1 MLFKLCKRW
10 VETSRF
16 LLLECCTLWSKF
28 FTGVLEIENIHFK
41 QRHLTD
47 TTLKMHR
54 RTCRILEAPCKS
66 SHTSLFCVDFCFRN
80 VHNISVPAHKSAPAD
95 RTPGSGVHPAHSLV
109 PLLCFERQV
118 IYKVHNAPSCIC
130 CINNWYSHIWT
141 KKLIFKRPNACAA
154 LLSPM
159 CHNVVDSGLNTKVHG
174 AAERPLEPYNGQ
186 LKSVFLVLLLKD
198 VTIIPFYF
206 FCVRECVFSR
216 SAAVCLRS
224 CRRTTWWKGWSCW
237 RVFFLSK
244 VGWNHRTRVVF
255 QWQCHKDGCYQVSFL
270 YTPSESNK
278 YIMSSAV
285 IPPSTWVFH
294 FQSMVGHHCTGTCPL
309 LFIFVSVACSPSDFF
324 LSHSVLPYSVTRF
337 LCCF

>member
-16 LLLECCTLWSKF
+16 LLLECCTVWSKF

-47 TTLKMHR
+47 TTLKIRR

-95 RTPGSGVHPAHSLV
+95 RTPGSGVHPARSLV
-109 PLLCFERQV
+109 LCLCFERQV

-130 CINNWYSHIWT
+130 CFNNWYSHIWT

-154 LLSPM
+154 LLTPM
-159 CHNVVDSGLNTKVHG
+159 CHIVVDSGLDTSVRG

-198 VTIIPFYF
+198 VTIIPFC
-206 FCVRECVFSR
+206 FCVCVCAR

-244 VGWNHRTRVVF
+244 VGWNRRTRVVF

-270 YTPSESNK
+270 YTLSESNK

-285 IPPSTWVFH
+285 TPPSTWVFH
-294 FQSMVGHHCTGTCPL
+294 FQSMVGHHSTGTRPF
-309 LFIFVSVACSPSDFF
+309 LFIFVSFACSPSDFF
-324 LSHSVLPYSVTRF
+324 LSRSVLPYSVTRF